1 MLDDRERDK
10 VLSAINLV
18 DLVAEDTPCKKTQ
31 GDHAWFRCPF
41 HQEKTPSF
49 TVRIS
54 RQTYHCFGCGKSGDA
69 ITYYR
74 DSKGMSFM
82 EAVKA
87 LAEKGHVTLHFSD
100 EPEEQHDAQVAL
112 KTSMK
117 IAYKHAAEY
126 FAQCFKSEEGKR
138 AREYALSRWND
149 PRFLDEYQIGY
160 APNNW
165 QGFIR
170 YAEEHSLSLDVL
182 EQARLVSR
190 SKKTGQLHDF
200 FVNRLIIP
208 IRNHYGEVIG
218 FSARTLEP
226 SMLPD
231 GSKNPAAEPKY
242 INTAN
247 YLLYDKDHTL
257 FGLDYAWRQAQKEGN
272 CYCLEGAPDAMRLH
286 LIKITN
292 AVACLGADWTEN
304 QLKLLKRYTSTL
316 TFIPDTDEPKYGE
329 KLGIGFQKV
338 IKAGLLAM
346 KMGFSVS
353 VKEIPAAHGKE
364 DADTYFVN
372 KTKFSQ
378 TSTYHF
384 LPWYAN
390 KLREEGKTES
400 LAMQEVAKVLVLCDS
415 QLELDTAIDQLK
427 TVLGTK
433 KRWNTALLEAR
444 SAKAKKDADEKA
456 SKEGVSLET
465 MKMYGFHQHRNN
477 YYFSLHEDKVCQWSN
492 FVMKPLFHVRDNNSQ
507 ALRLF
512 EITNEFGQ
520 SQIVELKQEDL
531 ITLSRFKMKVE
542 SLGNFVWL
550 AKEEQLTRLKRYLY
564 KETLT
569 ADLVTQLGWQKDAGF
584 FAWGNGA
591 FYDGMW
597 FPVDEYGIVHLPSEK
612 GDDTLLPNL
621 ESNFYFPAFSSVY
634 TRDKGLFN
642 FERRF
647 IYQPTQTISLRQYSE
662 KIISVFGS
670 NGMEGLAF
678 LIATLFRDVITNETK
693 TFPILNIFGPKGSG
707 KSELGH
713 SLMAFFVAGN
723 TPPNIQNSTIPA
735 LSDAVAQCANA
746 LVHIDEFKD
755 TIDVDKREFLKGLW
769 DGVGRNR
776 MNMDKDKK
784 REQTRVDSGVILTG
798 QEMATADIALFSRF
812 IFLSFGDTEFT
823 PQAKRMFQDLADT
836 RKLGVSHLTHQ
847 ILKHRAFFEANFR
860 SAYEMACNDLFSALK
875 NDGIEDRIIR
885 NWIIPLAAIGT
896 LNTKLDLPFNYEQLK
911 QFTISGV
918 RNQQSEC
925 SSNNEVSG
933 FWSALSA
940 MRETGEFYEGSVY
953 RLDSVI
959 RLTTSDKGKLNWDT
973 PRLVLRLRVKATFS
987 AYSLYL
993 KRTGTKGLVQNSILF
1008 YLKSDHRCYL
1018 GLQNSCKFDDRVAG
1032 VLQTTAENGSL
1043 KAKKV
1048 TDQALCFDYEALK
1061 KTYNVFFTDDGS
1073 DDDYEPA
1080 SESSCHDPVQT
1091 HLPYKDD

>member
-1 MLDDRERDK
+1 MLDDREREK
-10 VLSAINLV
+10 VLTSINLV
-18 DLVAEDTPCKKTQ
+18 DLVTEDTPCKKTH
-31 GDHAWFRCPF
+31 GDHAWFNCPF

-49 TVRIS
+49 AVRIS
-54 RQTYHCFGCGKSGDA
+54 RQSYHCFGCGKSGDA

-74 DSKGMSFM
+74 ESKGMSFM

-87 LAEKGHVTLHFSD
+87 LADKGHVILHYSD
-100 EPEEQHDAQVAL
+100 EPEEQRDTQAAL
-112 KTSMK
+112 KASMK
-117 IAYKHAAEY
+117 VAYKHATDY
-126 FAQCFKSEEGKR
+126 FAAVFKSEEGKQ

-165 QGFIR
+165 QGFIQ

-182 EQARLVSR
+182 EQARLVTR

-200 FVNRLIIP
+200 FVNRLMIP

-218 FSARTLEP
+218 FSARTMEP
-226 SMLPD
+226 AKLPD
-231 GSKNPAAEPKY
+231 GSKNPNAEPKY

-257 FGLDYAWRQAQKEGN
+257 FGLDYAWRQTQKEGN

-286 LIKITN
+286 LLKITN

-304 QLKLLKRYTSTL
+304 QLKLLRRYTSSI
-316 TFIPDTDEPKYGE
+316 TFIPDTDEPKFGE

-338 IKAGLLAM
+338 IRAGLLAL

-353 VKEIPAAHGKE
+353 VKEIPSSDGKE
-364 DADTYFVN
+364 DADSYFVN
-372 KTKFSQ
+372 KTKFS
-378 TSTYHF
+378 STRVHDF
-384 LPWYAN
+384 LPWYAG
-390 KLREEGKTES
+390 KLLEEGKSES
-400 LAMQEVAKVLVLCDS
+400 QVMQEIAKVLVYRDS

-427 TVLGTK
+427 SALGTK
-433 KRWNTALLEAR
+433 RLWNTALQEAKT
-444 SAKAKKDADEKA
+444 AKAQKDADEKA
-456 SKEGVSLET
+456 SKEAVSLEL
-465 MKMYGFHQHRNN
+465 MKKYGFQQHRDN
-477 YYFSLHEDKVCQWSN
+477 YYFELVGDKMVQWSN
-492 FVMKPLFHVRDNNSQ
+492 FVMKPLFHVRDDNSQ
-507 ALRLF
+507 SLRIF

-520 SQIVELKQEDL
+520 SQIIELKQEDL
-531 ITLSRFKMKVE
+531 ITLSRFKLKAE
-542 SLGNFVWL
+542 SLGNYVWQ
-550 AKEEQLTRLKRYLY
+550 AKDEQLTRLKRYLY
-564 KETLT
+564 KETRT
-569 ADLVTQLGWQKDAGF
+569 ADLITQLGWQKNAGF

-591 FYDGMW
+591 YFNGVW
-597 FPVDEYGIVHLPSEK
+597 FPTDEYGIVHLPSEAAA
-612 GDDTLLPNL
+612 DNPYFNL
-621 ESNFYFPAFSSVY
+621 ENNYYFPAFSSVY

-647 IYQPTQTISLRQYSE
+647 IYQPTQDISLRNYSE
-662 KIISVFGS
+662 KIIAVFGN

-678 LIATLFRDVITNETK
+678 LIATLFRDVITRETK

-784 REQTRVDSGVILTG
+784 REQTRVDSGIILTG

-812 IFLSFGDTEFT
+812 IFLSFGKTEFT
-823 PQAKRMFQDLADT
+823 PQAKRLFQDLADT

-860 SAYEMACNDLFSALK
+860 AAYEMACNDLFSALK

-885 NWIIPLAAIGT
+885 NWIIPLAAFGT
-896 LNTKLDLPFNYEQLK
+896 LNSKLDFPFNYEQLK
-911 QFTISGV
+911 QFSISGV

-925 SSNNEVSG
+925 SSNNEVAG
-933 FWSALSA
+933 FWFALSA
-940 MRETGEFYEGSVY
+940 MRGTGEFYEGSVY
-953 RLDSVI
+953 RIDSVSK
-959 RLTTSDKGKLNWDT
+959 LTTYDKGKQNWES
-973 PRLVLRLRVKATFS
+973 PRLVLRLRVKSTLS

-993 KRTGTKGLVQNSILF
+993 KRTGIKGLVQNSILF

-1032 VLQTTAENGSL
+1032 VLQTTADNGAV
-1043 KAKKV
+1043 KVKKV
-1048 TDQALCFDYEALK
+1048 TDQALCFDYEAIK

-1073 DDDYEPA
+1073 DDENESICDSYESDLA
-1080 SESSCHDPVQT
+1080 
-1091 HLPYKDD
+1091 